1 MTGSE
6 KQPTHKFTRRQ
17 RNQASRYVYSLLGV
31 GAVVLLVV
39 GTVAFHYIEG
49 WSWVDSFYF
58 SAVAGTTVGFG
69 DLTPSTDLSKLF
81 SVVYIFVGIGII
93 GTFLDQR
100 LKYHGVVKRQTE
112 KAISKAQEKNQ
123 T

>member
-1 MTGSE
+1 MTGPE
-6 KQPTHKFTRRQ
+6 KSTHTFSRRQ

-31 GAVVLLVV
+31 GAVMLLVM
-39 GTVAFHYIEG
+39 GTVAFHYMEG

-100 LKYHGVVKRQTE
+100 LKYHGVVKRRTE
-112 KAISKAQEKNQ
+112 KAISKAKEKNQ
-123 T
+123 A